1 MTDTIP
7 FWAKE
12 QLKLRGV
19 YNAWVTEEIERYESL
34 GFHELFKDRKGH
46 ALDECGGY
54 TRNFVATYC
63 LTGDERIVAFMK
75 QFRDDWH
82 DTLTKGGHFYH
93 GFPSNEHGDYITHT
107 AEAFTQFLLNVLYL
121 DMEDE
126 TTVRMVEDG
135 AEHLGNWHPDVQPFY
150 DWDRHVF
157 QSYFLGTRSPFHRP
171 PHNFQTPRHFRVLQI
186 AVAAYEATHNPRYL
200 DLCKDYCDFWA
211 DHILATPDAAEA
223 PTACYLIS
231 PDEYREFAKD
241 DEIRGSRQFGYY
253 RNYNENVTA
262 VSTKNGKPCIPYG
275 PVKSLRPPYHIL
287 NDPVMTWLEIYKHV
301 PEDRYREAISRYMAG
316 WVDLGDDRPSQVAGQ
331 EPHCGVHL
339 PKYRDFTGDK
349 TLDERYI
356 EQWPDGA
363 CAYLL
368 TGDEERILGGASGAA
383 ALFTQ
388 ALWRNSGC
396 FGDKFATIHAC
407 NTISNAGTSSAYIAP
422 ALFMPVFG
430 GLHVHYGRAPWINV
444 LYYTNGRPGLPENVA
459 ALYVPPENGNKPGAK
474 FVNTDNR
481 SHTVFVRPVDPAS
494 PENLALTETQPE
506 GLQEITLE
514 PNRGVE
520 IAFED
525 RLASVSLA
533 Q

>member
-19 YNAWVTEEIERYESL
+19 YNAWVTDEIERYESL

-356 EQWPDGA
+356 EQWPDGRVCLPPHGRRRTHPRWRLRSGRSFHSGPVA
-363 CAYLL
+363 QQRLL
-368 TGDEERILGGASGAA
+368 RGQVRHHPRLQHHLKRRHFLGLHRPCS
-383 ALFTQ
+383 L
-388 ALWRNSGC
+388 
-396 FGDKFATIHAC
+396 HAC
-407 NTISNAGTSSAYIAP
+407 LRRPPRPLRPCPLDQCT
-422 ALFMPVFG
+422 L
-430 GLHVHYGRAPWINV
+430 LHKWQ
-444 LYYTNGRPGLPENVA
+444 TRPTRKRSRPLCA
-459 ALYVPPENGNKPGAK
+459 A
-474 FVNTDNR
+474 
-481 SHTVFVRPVDPAS
+481 
-494 PENLALTETQPE
+494 
-506 GLQEITLE
+506 
-514 PNRGVE
+514 
-520 IAFED
+520 
-525 RLASVSLA
+525 
-533 Q
+533 